1 LPSFIYYTYKMHS
14 PKQVSLDCQTPDG
27 LQMVKVIAGL
37 EQEEENEFSGEDEVV
52 VVNKKDKKDK
62 KKKSTREEETE
73 PSNYEKLK
81 VLFIDVVNPKFKNF
95 NRPLFLALVVGG
107 ITLAAFIALFVYL
120 QTDCVSQS
128 MTGATP
134 QVTMFFE
141 KNPIKCIHFAAKVE
155 FNEDENK
162 LDIPMCKLV
171 NYPLKE
177 EEPITPSDIPY
188 CNSGITEGQNLGA
201 ADDPNCTG
209 AQPDDGSKPDPA
221 LTIVEFDICP
231 DPVLTLGSAFGWVAI
246 IELATTL
253 FVLALGMPAG
263 FLVNDQS
270 TLKTLI
276 GEINAEENKAAIQ
289 GAATMARSLSQ
300 RYNFL
305 TT

>member
-1 LPSFIYYTYKMHS
+1 MDS
-14 PKQVSLDCQTPDG
+14 PKRASLDCQTPDG

-52 VVNKKDKKDK
+52 VVKKDEKDEK
-62 KKKSTREEETE
+62 KKVSSEEETE
-73 PSNYEKLK
+73 PSNYEKFK

-107 ITLAAFIALFVYL
+107 ITFAAFIALFVYL

-141 KNPIKCIHFAAKVE
+141 KNPIKCIHFAAKVDIVE
-155 FNEDENK
+155 KDNKNK
-162 LDIPMCKLV
+162 LDMPMCKMV
-171 NYPLKE
+171 NYPLT
-177 EEPITPSDIPY
+177 EEPITPIDIPY
-188 CNSGITEGQNLGA
+188 CNSGVTEGQNFDS
-201 ADDPNCTG
+201 ADMPNCTG
-209 AQPDDGSKPDPA
+209 IEHNDGSKPDPA

-253 FVLALGMPAG
+253 FVLAVGMPAG

-276 GEINAEENKAAIQ
+276 GEMNAEENKAAIK
-289 GAATMARSLSQ
+289 GAATEYGSQ
-300 RYNFL
+300 FIPEI
-305 TT
+305 